1 VAGAEAQPI
10 AAQFLNAPF
19 LNDLLSVLNHP
30 TSAQAPDLKHF
41 RMDSAAVARA
51 RAEVAAANRSQRSAL
66 PAGLLLAAVWL
77 GALAASVGLWRAG
90 PLLPAWLWRTGVL
103 AVPVVLAS
111 VSAGVHVQPPR
122 PALES
127 HVLSATSAPPPIA
140 AAPPTAMAHPTWLEL
155 ISVETELWRHHDA
168 LKRQEDRIRLVAVS
182 PSDLEPVPVGDASPE
197 TLDRT
202 LRMDREAKDQRRLA
216 QMLDTYQQMSARYRE
231 TLKREYELYR
241 GAVQDPSRK
250 QQLVEAAAAAPRPEI
265 RDAVAYNLTAIQTQ
279 LEQEAAIH
287 AAEAKLRAIGSLSAA
302 QLGAMRRH
310 QPFIIPLEGPITQGF
325 GPSDLSFEPTV
336 NYRGTYYPRFHT
348 GIDISAPENTPVHAA
363 ADGVVVLAAS
373 SRDSKGHYTG
383 YGNYVVIAHPDGF
396 TTLYGHL
403 NSFSVREGDV
413 VHQGQIIGQEGS
425 TGMSTGPHVHFEIRH
440 NGEWVDPMPYL
451 TGKAST

>member
-1 VAGAEAQPI
+1 
-10 AAQFLNAPF
+10 
-19 LNDLLSVLNHP
+19 
-30 TSAQAPDLKHF
+30 
-41 RMDSAAVARA
+41 
-51 RAEVAAANRSQRSAL
+51 
-66 PAGLLLAAVWL
+66 
-77 GALAASVGLWRAG
+77 
-90 PLLPAWLWRTGVL
+90 
-103 AVPVVLAS
+103 
-111 VSAGVHVQPPR
+111 
-122 PALES
+122 
-127 HVLSATSAPPPIA
+127 
-140 AAPPTAMAHPTWLEL
+140 
-155 ISVETELWRHHDA
+155 
-168 LKRQEDRIRLVAVS
+168 
-182 PSDLEPVPVGDASPE
+182 
-197 TLDRT
+197 
-202 LRMDREAKDQRRLA
+202 
-216 QMLDTYQQMSARYRE
+216 
-231 TLKREYELYR
+231 
-241 GAVQDPSRK
+241 
-250 QQLVEAAAAAPRPEI
+250 
-265 RDAVAYNLTAIQTQ
+265 
-279 LEQEAAIH
+279 
-287 AAEAKLRAIGSLSAA
+287 
-302 QLGAMRRH
+302 MRRH